1 MPLSIDW
8 NIHSPQDLL
17 NQLRSIISYND
28 EFKSLPR
35 KQRAIYAAIR
45 GELIECLQEESDNL
59 MEQCQIYLRIIEHC
73 CDLEDWQIA
82 KNLILS
88 NASGK
93 QTVSEQLSIL
103 GCYGDK
109 CKIYTNL
116 LGKLDLD
123 FDCFLWGEIGA
134 SYEKMGDQ
142 KNAFQCREKQLDFAQ
157 SINNYDQQVSAYN
170 GFARI
175 FIIHNLDNLKQGYDY
190 AQKSLQIIE
199 KFSVK
204 DYKNHIDSLL
214 NFAAACCNLRNYKDA
229 IRYIEKA
236 LQIAKYH
243 QDLYITTECLT
254 ELGGTYGDMQNFDRA
269 VEVLSQ
275 QSNILKGLKYKRLEA
290 VCLCNLGIYQSF
302 LYSKQKNAKQD
313 YFQESIKNL
322 LNSVTIC
329 KSINTKQIEYTC
341 YGWLGIVYLRNK
353 EYEISLEYIKKTPLG
368 YLGVKGDI
376 YTFAQLSG
384 VYGCQK
390 NFFRAIRNAKKAIF
404 LSQKINNKEDEA
416 SAIAVIGNAH
426 WHQGRHIQGLMYIV
440 QSFCIVPPWKS
451 VNSMLVLQIIS
462 TEIKDI
468 LDLKLNY
475 LVNILRKIFNFHNST

>member
-1 MPLSIDW
+1 MDW

-73 CDLEDWQIA
+73 CDLEDWQLA

-103 GCYGDK
+103 GYYEDK

-123 FDCFLWGEIGA
+123 FNCFLWGEIGA

-142 KNAFQCREKQLDFAQ
+142 KNAFQCHEKQLDFAQ
-157 SINNYDQQVSAYN
+157 SINNYNQQVTAYN

-175 FIIHNLDNLKQGYDY
+175 FTVHNLDNPKQGYDY
-190 AQKSLQIIE
+190 AQESLQIIK

-204 DYKNHIDSLL
+204 DYKNNIYSLL
-214 NFAAACCNLRNYKDA
+214 NLASACCNLKKYKDA
-229 IRYIEKA
+229 VRYIEKA
-236 LQIAKYH
+236 LSIAKFN
-243 QDLYITTECLT
+243 QDLYMMSECLT
-254 ELGGTYGDMQNFDRA
+254 DLGGTYGDMQNFDKA
-269 VEVLSQ
+269 VKILSQ
-275 QSNILKGLKYKRLEA
+275 QSNILKSLKYKRTEA
-290 VCLCNLGIYQSF
+290 VCLCNLGLSQSF
-302 LYSKQKNAKQD
+302 LYSNKKHKKQE

-329 KSINTKQIEYTC
+329 KIINTKQIEYAC
-341 YGWLGIVYLRNK
+341 YTWLSIVYLRNK
-353 EYEISLEYIKKTPLG
+353 EYEISLEYIKKIPLG
-368 YLGVKGDI
+368 YLDIKGDI
-376 YTFAQLSG
+376 YTFANLSA

-390 NFFRAIRNAKKAIF
+390 NFFRAIRNAKKAIA
-404 LSQKINNKEDEA
+404 LSRKIKNKQDKA

-426 WHQGRHIQGLMYIV
+426 WHQGRYLQGLMYIAK
-440 QSFCIVPPWKS
+440 SFCIVPPWKS
-451 VNSMLVLQIIS
+451 INSMLVLQIIS
-462 TEIKDI
+462 AEIKDI
-468 LDLKLNY
+468 LELKLNY
-475 LVNILRKIFNFHNST
+475 FVDFLRKIFNFHNST